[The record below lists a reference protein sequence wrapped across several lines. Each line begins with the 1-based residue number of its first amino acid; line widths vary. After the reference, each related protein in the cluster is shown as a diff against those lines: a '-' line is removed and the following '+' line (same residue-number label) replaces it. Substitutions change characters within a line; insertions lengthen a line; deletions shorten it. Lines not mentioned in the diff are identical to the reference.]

1 MQIALATFI
10 IIAFIWVVGY
20 ILESKIN
27 KIQEQIFKKQM
38 IDFVKWVDKYY
49 YQGEKYNQ
57 FYKVKSDL
65 LAGNTLTAE
74 YLYSIY
80 LKEKC

>member
-1 MQIALATFI
+1 MKQ
-10 IIAFIWVVGY
+10 
-20 ILESKIN
+20 ESKIN
-27 KIQEQIFKKQM
+27 KMQEQIFKKQM
-38 IDFVKWVDKYY
+38 IDFVKWVDQYY

-74 YLYSIY
+74 DLYSIY